1 MNNKLWSAYNSN
13 TKPGEEIHPES
24 PELEELLARHP
35 NASHYFKEGVY
46 NIRLLTCSVAKPVN
60 PIDVTKGLEKT
71 EVDENGDEF
80 TILDTAWSTEALIDL
95 LMTHNTEQ
103 GVLMTSGQA
112 TAVYNVLKPEVIEE
126 GMV

>member
-1 MNNKLWSAYNSN
+1 MNNKRWSAYISN
-13 TKPGEEIHPES
+13 TKPGEERQPES

-35 NASHYFKEGVY
+35 KAAHYYKEGVY
-46 NIRLLTCSVAKPVN
+46 NIRLVTCSVDNPVN
-60 PIDVTKGLEKT
+60 PIDVTKGFEKT

-80 TILDTAWSTEALIDL
+80 TILDSAWSTEELINI

-112 TAVYNVLKPEVIEE
+112 TAVYNVLKPVEPE
-126 GMV
+126 

>member
-1 MNNKLWSAYNSN
+1 MNNKLWSAYISN
-13 TKPGEEIHPES
+13 TKPGEKIQLES

-35 NASHYFKEGVY
+35 GASHYYKEGVY
-46 NIRLLTCSVAKPVN
+46 NIRLITCSVDNPVN
-60 PIDVTKGLEKT
+60 AIDAT
-71 EVDENGDEF
+71 EY
-80 TILDTAWSTEALIDL
+80 TTEELINL

-126 GMV
+126 RMV